1 MKKINE
7 LQNVRTLLHRIYLK
21 NKFKFGLTIFIMI
34 LSSIFELI
42 SIGTIIPFLS
52 SIAAPEILLEGKEFR
67 MVIEALNISNQSEL
81 VLYMTI
87 LFCSFAIISAIVRI
101 INLRMMTFFSF
112 KSGHQMGVEM
122 FSTILNKDFME
133 IQQFT
138 SGDVINNVTRKADSL
153 IYENLFPAFTVIN
166 TVVLGS
172 MIVLLLFV
180 VEPLVTGIAFI
191 FIGSFYFIVNLNV
204 RSKLFT
210 NSRIVVAESNRL
222 ITVIQDSLGAI
233 RDVIL
238 YRLQGSFI
246 LEYITRDSNL
256 REAQARNQ
264 IIATL
269 PKFLVEALGMI
280 VLASVGYFYAQSTQ
294 TSQLVIPVLGAL
306 AFGVQKLL
314 PLVQQ
319 TFHALSS
326 LKAGSVSLDD
336 ILAIILNSTA
346 NDFNNEI
353 SALEFKEKIELKD
366 ISFRYSR
373 DDSSVIFDKI
383 NLTVSKGD
391 RIGVVGVTGSGKSTL
406 VDLISGLL
414 FPSSGMLLVD
424 GKELT
429 AELRLAW
436 QQNIAYVHQSIY
448 IINGTILENISF
460 LAQTTD
466 SEYQWAQECVGN
478 ACLDQEVI
486 KKYGINNDSVGERGN
501 KLSGGQRQRL
511 GLARALYRNAKILI
525 LDEAT
530 NALDSAMEKNIME
543 NIYRLDPEI
552 TIFIIAHRLD
562 SLNNCQTIWNV
573 EDGHVQQI
581 RGK

>member
-21 NKFKFGLTIFIMI
+21 SKFKFGLTIFIMI

-52 SIAAPEILLEGKEFR
+52 SIAAPEALLESSTFR
-67 MVIEALNISNQSEL
+67 IVIEALNIKNQAEL
-81 VLYMTI
+81 ILYMTI
-87 LFCSFAIISAIVRI
+87 LFCSFAVVSAIVRI
-101 INLRMMTFFSF
+101 LNLRMMTFFSF
-112 KSGHQMGVEM
+112 RSGHQMGVEI
-122 FSTILNKDFME
+122 FSTIINKEFME
-133 IQQFT
+133 IQKFT
-138 SGDVINNVTRKADSL
+138 SGEVINNVTRKADSL
-153 IYENLFPAFTVIN
+153 IYENLFPAFTIIN

-172 MIVLLLFV
+172 MICLLLLFV
-180 VEPLVTGIAFI
+180 EPFVTTIAFI
-191 FIGSFYFIVNLNV
+191 FIASFYFVINLKV
-204 RSKLFT
+204 RSQLFT
-210 NSRIVVAESNRL
+210 NSRIVVTESNRL

-238 YRLQGSFI
+238 YRLQRSFV
-246 LEYITRDSNL
+246 LEYVIRDSKL

-264 IIATL
+264 IIASL

-280 VLASVGYFYAQSTQ
+280 VLASVGYFYANSTQ

-336 ILAIILNSTA
+336 ILEIILHSTV
-346 NDFNNEI
+346 NNLNNNV
-353 SALEFKEKIELKD
+353 AVLGFKDKVELRN
-366 ISFRYSR
+366 ITFRYENESA
-373 DDSSVIFDKI
+373 VIFDNI
-383 NLTVSKGD
+383 NLTVSKGA
-391 RIGVVGVTGSGKSTL
+391 RIGIVGVTGSGKSTL

-414 FPSSGMLLVD
+414 SPSSGSIVVD
-424 GKELT
+424 GTTLT
-429 AELRLAW
+429 PELRLAW
-436 QQNIAYVHQSIY
+436 QKNMAYVHQSIY
-448 IINGTILENISF
+448 IINGTLLENLSF
-460 LAQTTD
+460 LSQTTD
-466 SEYQWAQECVGN
+466 ADYQWAQQCVIT
-478 ACLDQEVI
+478 ACLDQEI
-486 KKYGINNDSVGERGN
+486 IDKYGINNRLVGEGGN

-530 NALDSAMEKNIME
+530 SAIDSAMEKKIMG

-552 TIFIIAHRLD
+552 TIFIIAHRLE
-562 SLNNCQTIWNV
+562 SLGNCKTIWTV
-573 EDGHVQQI
+573 EDGLVKT

>member
-7 LQNVRTLLHRIYLK
+7 LQNVRILLHRIYLK
-21 NKFKFGLTIFIMI
+21 SKFKFGLTIFIMI

-52 SIAAPEILLEGKEFR
+52 SIAAPEVLLESSKFR
-67 MVIEALNISNQSEL
+67 IVIEALNIKNQAEL
-81 VLYMTI
+81 ILYMTI
-87 LFCSFAIISAIVRI
+87 LFCSFAVVSAIVRI
-101 INLRMMTFFSF
+101 LNLRMMTFFSF
-112 KSGHQMGVEM
+112 RSGHQMGVEI
-122 FSTILNKDFME
+122 FSTILNKEFME

-138 SGDVINNVTRKADSL
+138 SGEVINNVTRKADSL
-153 IYENLFPAFTVIN
+153 IYENLFPAFTIIN

-172 MIVLLLFV
+172 MIVLLLLF
-180 VEPLVTGIAFI
+180 VEPFITTIAFI
-191 FIGSFYFIVNLNV
+191 FIAAFYFVINLKV
-204 RSKLFT
+204 RSQLFT

-238 YRLQGSFI
+238 YRLQRSFV
-246 LEYITRDSNL
+246 LEYVDRDLKL

-264 IIATL
+264 IIAML

-280 VLASVGYFYAQSTQ
+280 VLASVGYFYANSTQ

-336 ILAIILNSTA
+336 ILEIILHSTVI
-346 NDFNNEI
+346 NLNNE
-353 SALEFKEKIELKD
+353 ATVLEFKEKVELKD
-366 ISFRYSR
+366 VSFCYSG
-373 DDSSVIFDKI
+373 DDSRVILDKI
-383 NLTVSKGD
+383 NLTVRKGA
-391 RIGVVGVTGSGKSTL
+391 RIGVVGVTGCGKSTL
-406 VDLISGLL
+406 VDVISGLL
-414 FPSSGMLLVD
+414 SPSSGMMVVD
-424 GKELT
+424 GNTLT
-429 AELRLAW
+429 PELRLAW
-436 QQNIAYVHQSIY
+436 QKNIAYVHQSIY
-448 IINGTILENISF
+448 IINGTLLENLSF

-466 SEYQWAQECVGN
+466 ADYQWAQKCVTT
-478 ACLDQEVI
+478 ACLDQEI
-486 KKYGINNDSVGERGN
+486 IDKYGINNRLVGEGGN

-530 NALDSAMEKNIME
+530 SALDSAMEKKIMG
-543 NIYRLDPEI
+543 NIYKLDPTI
-552 TIFIIAHRLD
+552 TIIIVAHRLE
-562 SLNNCQTIWNV
+562 SLDNCKTIWTV
-573 EDGHVQQI
+573 EDGLVKT